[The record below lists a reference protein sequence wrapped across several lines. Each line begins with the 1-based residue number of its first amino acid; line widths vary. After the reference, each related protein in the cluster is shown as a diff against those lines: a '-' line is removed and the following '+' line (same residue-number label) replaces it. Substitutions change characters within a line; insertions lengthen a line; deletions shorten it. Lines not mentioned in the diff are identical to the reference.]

1 MTDRAVNPLMAVMV
15 EFSTKTLQPG
25 KAFQRSGLCVR
36 VTDRADRAAAAYGK
50 LVLMATD
57 TWRVAAFAGKAN
69 VRRIAIPA
77 MTEQTGHSHVS
88 RICVKESREVQ
99 VLYLC
104 QRLAHRFDDRIC
116 SGFSRPRVTKEAER
130 CHDDN
135 KRQTLFCTASY
146 GCDRRPLHTLFRSLQ
161 SL

>member
-36 VTDRADRAAAAYGK
+36 VTDRADRAAAADCK

-57 TWRVAAFAGKAN
+57 TWRVTALAGEAN
-69 VRRIAIPA
+69 VRGIAIAA
-77 MTEQTGHSHVS
+77 MTEQTGHSHMS
-88 RICVKESREVQ
+88 RIRVKESREIQ

-104 QRLAHRFDDRIC
+104 QRLVRRFGDRIC
-116 SGFSRPRVTKEAER
+116 ARSSRPRVTKEAER
-130 CHDDN
+130 RHDDN
-135 KRQTLFCTASY
+135 KRQTLFCTTSC
-146 GCDRRPLHTLFRSLQ
+146 GSDRRLLHTLFRSLQ